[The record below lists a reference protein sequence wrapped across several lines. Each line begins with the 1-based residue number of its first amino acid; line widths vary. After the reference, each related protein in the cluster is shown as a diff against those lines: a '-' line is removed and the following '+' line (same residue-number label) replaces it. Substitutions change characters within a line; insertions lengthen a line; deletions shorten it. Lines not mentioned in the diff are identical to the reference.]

1 MNAKGTATPIPA
13 LAPVE
18 RPLEGEGAEVIA
30 NNELIALVPDSLTID
45 VTIVNV
51 ELRVAVDAAFGGVY
65 SRSSTER
72 KPICVVTARV
82 SGQSAGTQAQSTDAP
97 LSNLPWCA
105 FGFELGL
112 RPIAS

>member
-1 MNAKGTATPIPA
+1 MNAEGTATPIPA

-18 RPLEGEGAEVIA
+18 RLLEGEGAKVIA
-30 NNELIALVPDSLTID
+30 NNELVALIPDSLTID
-45 VTIVNV
+45 VIIVEV

-65 SRSSTER
+65 FRSSIER
-72 KPICVVTARV
+72 GPICVVTARV

-105 FGFELGL
+105 FGAELGL
-112 RPIAS
+112 RPTGS